1 MIFHGFNENVPV
13 SGKTFHV
20 QTQSL
25 GLQNPLIVS
34 IVFEGGAVKHSRK
47 QTFADLLNQPNLEE
61 VVTDRMRLQHT
72 NVIAELQTGSLK
84 NERISREDEAKL
96 ITEFLGR
103 WAMED

>member
-1 MIFHGFNENVPV
+1 MIVHGHNENVPV
-13 SGKTFHV
+13 NGKTFHV

-25 GLQNPLIVS
+25 GTSNPLIVS

-47 QTFADLLNQPNLEE
+47 SSFADLLTQPDVEE
-61 VVTDRMRLQHT
+61 RITERMRDQHQT
-72 NVIAELQTGSLK
+72 VIRELQAGTLRSD
-84 NERISREDEAKL
+84 RISREDEAKL